1 MVVQGRDVGELLGG
15 LAFILADLADPVAL
29 LQVDPHH
36 MPLDPE
42 DFFGF
47 EGALGVHAQPGR
59 TVVGLLK
66 VFSALLS
73 EKMGRLVR

>member
-15 LAFILADLADPVAL
+15 LALFLANLTDPVAL
-29 LQVDPHH
+29 LQVDSHH

-47 EGALGVHAQPGR
+47 EGTLGVHAQPGR

-73 EKMGRLVR
+73 EKMGSLIR